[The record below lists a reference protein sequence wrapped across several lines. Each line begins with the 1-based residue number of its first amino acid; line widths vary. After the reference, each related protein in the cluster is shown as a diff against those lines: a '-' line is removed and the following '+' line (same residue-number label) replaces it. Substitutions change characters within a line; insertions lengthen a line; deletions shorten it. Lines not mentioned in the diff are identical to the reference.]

1 MNGLHDGRTSVE
13 PVEYDTILTA
23 EPREI
28 LMGTITIGLCDR
40 HTLLRSAL
48 EQLLSA
54 EDNFSVAWSVSTL
67 GEADVSEGAPD
78 VVLIDFTEPTRDL
91 LDQATR
97 YRADY
102 PQSQIVALTDHGS
115 DACVLFQEDTPGS
128 ALDQPRMCCLQQAF
142 MVGAR
147 GAVRKTGTRDELL
160 RVIRAV
166 NSGQVTVEEPSLSLL
181 LARLFGRQNPGAS
194 TPHLTNR
201 EREVIRALALGQ
213 SNKEIAVS
221 LGIAEQTVKNHVSHI
236 LEKLGLEDR
245 VQIVVFA
252 ARNRLL
258 SLEKI

>member
-1 MNGLHDGRTSVE
+1 
-13 PVEYDTILTA
+13 
-23 EPREI
+23 
-28 LMGTITIGLCDR
+28 MGTITIGLCDR

-54 EDNFSVAWSVSTL
+54 EEDLSVVWSVDSLTA
-67 GEADVSEGAPD
+67 ADLSQGAPN
-78 VVLIDFTEPTRDL
+78 VILVDFTEPTREL
-91 LDQATR
+91 LHQTTQ
-97 YRADY
+97 YRAEH

-115 DACVLFQEDTPGS
+115 EVCVLFRDDKPAS
-128 ALDQPRMCCLQQAF
+128 ALDQPRLCCLQQAF

-166 NSGQVTVEEPSLSLL
+166 HAGQVTVEEPSLSLL
-181 LARLFGRQNPGAS
+181 LTRLFGRQSPNDA
-194 TPHLTNR
+194 TPHLTER
-201 EREVIRALALGQ
+201 ERDVIRALALGQ

-252 ARNRLL
+252 ARNRMV
-258 SLEKI
+258 SLERI